1 MEPLFERLRA
11 LDTTTLIDAAKHLRV
26 VDPALRPIAPGRKLV
41 GRAVTVAANGGLLP
55 VLDGLER
62 AGVGDVLVVD
72 GGGAPPALAGELFAS
87 EAQRKGLAGI
97 VIDGCCRDTSE
108 LRRIELPFYARGC
121 VPHAAPAGAAPA
133 GPPGPVRCGG
143 VEVASGDVL
152 VGDDDGIVVGTAEQ
166 LAAVVDAAEAL
177 QATERS
183 ILAAIRAGTSLFER
197 LERHEGGLRFK
208 DTTRGSGETTC

>member
-1 MEPLFERLRA
+1 MEDLLQRLCA
-11 LDTTTLIDAAKHLRV
+11 IDTTTLSDSGKDLRV

-62 AGVGDVLVVD
+62 AGAGDVLVID

-97 VIDGCCRDTSE
+97 VIDGYCRDTSE
-108 LRRIELPFYARGC
+108 LRAIELPFYARGC
-121 VPHAAPAGAAPA
+121 VPNAFGAGADP
-133 GPPGPVRCGG
+133 GPPGAVRCGG
-143 VEVASGDVL
+143 VEVAPGDVL
-152 VGDDDGIVVGTAEQ
+152 VGDDDGIVVGTAAEIEAA
-166 LAAVVDAAEAL
+166 LAAAEAL

-183 ILAAIRAGTSLFER
+183 ILAAIRAGTSLFDR
-197 LERHEGGLRFK
+197 IERHEGGLRFK
-208 DTTRGSGETTC
+208 D